1 MECVQRK
8 ATKLVKNLEHK
19 SYEEQLREQECLG
32 LEKRFRGDFVTVY
45 NHLEGGFGKR
55 RVRLFFQ

>member
-19 SYEEQLREQECLG
+19 SYEQLREQEFLG
-32 LEKRFRGDFVTVY
+32 LEKRFRGDSGTVY